1 MLPIQDD
8 QPVFSTPYVNYF
20 LIAFNLLIM
29 LFVNQLGNRALHAL
43 VAQYAVVPRYEIGL
57 LTGVPVFSP
66 VAALIPILTSM
77 FLHAGWG
84 HVIFN
89 MWFLWIFGDNIEDY
103 LGHFVYLIFYLLS
116 GIAAMLTHILFNANS
131 LTPAVGASGA
141 IAGVMGAY
149 IVLYPHA
156 RVRTWPLFIIQFPAW
171 LVIGI
176 WAVGQFLS
184 GAASSLASSAAQ
196 VAAGGVAFWA
206 HVGGFVVGML
216 MVRLFPHRQHR
227 NRYGTW

>member
-8 QPVFSTPYVNYF
+8 QPVFSTPYVNYL

-29 LFVNQLGNRALHAL
+29 LFESQLGNRALHVL

-57 LTGVPVFSP
+57 LTGVPVFAP

-77 FLHAGWG
+77 FLHAGWV

-103 LGHFVYLIFYLLS
+103 LGHFVYLVFYLLS
-116 GIAAMLTHILFNANS
+116 GVAAMLTHILFNANS
-131 LTPAVGASGA
+131 IVPALGASGA

-156 RVRTWPLFIIQFPAW
+156 RVRTWPLFIIKFPAW

-184 GAASSLASSAAQ
+184 GAATSLASLEGQ
-196 VAAGGVAFWA
+196 VPAGGVAFWA
-206 HVGGFVVGML
+206 HIGGFVVGIL
-216 MVRLFPHRQHR
+216 MIRLFPHRQHR
-227 NRYGTW
+227 DRYGTW